1 MVAHPQTVGLVLTVH
16 EVGLHRL
23 TEITET
29 KVVDHP
35 PLTIDLFDETGK
47 AEVVGAA
54 AEVATLVVVAKTA

>member
-1 MVAHPQTVGLVLTVH
+1 MAAHPQTVGLVLTVH

-47 AEVVGAA
+47 AEVVA